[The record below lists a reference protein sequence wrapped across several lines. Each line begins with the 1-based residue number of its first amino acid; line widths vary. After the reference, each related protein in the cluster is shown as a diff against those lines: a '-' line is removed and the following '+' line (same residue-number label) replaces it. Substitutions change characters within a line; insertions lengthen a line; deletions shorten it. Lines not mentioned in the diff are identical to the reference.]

1 MTRALRVV
9 LLVTL
14 LAVSV
19 SPLQAQDDDLLAP
32 LGVEGETVYIPFPV
46 SITLDG
52 NLADW
57 AGVPFHTVTWG
68 PSPSPV
74 PEENGSFTFAL
85 ASDGVQLYIAMTMPD
100 KTIIAGKHGKNFWN
114 EDSLEFFVNLSGDF
128 WPRGYSDGMH
138 QVNITPTDIGN
149 TDPAAITVT
158 GVRASS
164 LPVQAFVFATA
175 DGWGFEAV
183 VSLGGWLTP
192 AHGAEIGFQA
202 QANGAA
208 VADRN
213 VLLSWSKADTD
224 NGSWQNP
231 GLFGRALF
239 FEIGQTDLPQ
249 PSQPPEGPALVD
261 WTTVDWGAMV
271 EATWEGYKAHYIF
284 CGPPCGDNLG
294 LVFDP
299 NMGYQAVSEGVGYG
313 LLMAVMM
320 DDQSTF
326 DTVYDA
332 AHTILLDEATGLF
345 NWRADNAGQITG
357 FSSATDAELD
367 IAAALIFAQA
377 RVEGGEWS
385 QHPGRPYGER
395 ARSLLD
401 SIYLYEV
408 ADGKY
413 LTPGDAWGGGGR
425 AIINLSYFAPA
436 WFRIFDAFEGGTR
449 WEPLIHQG
457 YRSLFSVPRGNR
469 LGLAPD
475 WSTANGRPAF
485 EFCDAEGRPRE
496 ACRFEMTYDAIRVPW
511 RIGVDCLWFGDTR
524 ACEWSQ
530 RSAAFL
536 TSIENPNAFAVMYDM
551 DGKPV
556 VGYQNELM
564 AGMWIVA
571 ALASGD
577 TDLQLRLGDLLYGFA
592 SNALSAG
599 HWGGSPQY
607 YFNQSLAWFGASLL
621 SGDFRNLYA
630 SPGQ

>member
-1 MTRALRVV
+1 MTVIARLG
-9 LLVTL
+9 LLVAL
-14 LAVSV
+14 LTAFA
-19 SPLQAQDDDLLAP
+19 SPLHAQEGDLLAP

-46 SITLDG
+46 SITLDS

-57 AGVPFHTVTWG
+57 DGVPFHTVTWG
-68 PSPSPV
+68 PNPSAV

-100 KTIIAGKHGKNFWN
+100 KTIIAGQHGRDFWN
-114 EDSLEFFVNLSGDF
+114 EDSLEFFVNLTGDF
-128 WPRGYSDGMH
+128 WPRGYADGMH
-138 QVNITPTDIGN
+138 QVNINAADIGN
-149 TDPAAITVT
+149 ADPSAITVT
-158 GVRASS
+158 GVRSAT
-164 LPVQAFVFATA
+164 LPVQAIVFATE
-175 DGWGFEAV
+175 DGWGFEAA
-183 VSLGGWLTP
+183 VSLGDWLTP
-192 AHGAEIGFQA
+192 AHGADIGFQA

-208 VADRN
+208 IADRN
-213 VLLSWSKADTD
+213 VLLSWSKADIN

-231 GLFGRALF
+231 SLFGRALF
-239 FEIGQTDLPQ
+239 FEVGRADVPQ

-271 EATWEGYKAHYIF
+271 EATWEGYKDHYIY
-284 CGPPCGDNLG
+284 CGPDCGDNLG

-320 DDQSTF
+320 DDQRTF
-326 DTVYDA
+326 DAIYDA
-332 AHTILLDEATGLF
+332 AHAVLLDGTTGLF
-345 NWRADNAGQITG
+345 NWRADNTGQITG

-367 IAAALIFAQA
+367 TAAALIFAQA
-377 RVEGGEWS
+377 RVEGGVWG
-385 QHPGRPYGER
+385 QHADRPYGER
-395 ARSLLD
+395 ARTLLD

-413 LTPGDAWGGGGR
+413 LTPGDAWGGGGQ

-436 WFRIFDAFEGGTR
+436 WFRLFDEFEGGTR
-449 WEPLIHQG
+449 WSPLIRQG
-457 YRSLFSVPRGNR
+457 YLSLFAVPRGNR

-475 WSTANGRPAF
+475 WSTAAGRPAY
-485 EFCDAEGRPRE
+485 EFCDAEGRPRQS
-496 ACRFEMTYDAIRVPW
+496 CRFEMTYDAIRVPW

-536 TSIENPNAFAVMYDM
+536 SSIEDPNAFAVMYDM
-551 DGKPV
+551 DGNPV

-564 AGMWIVA
+564 AGMWMVA
-571 ALASGD
+571 ALASGN
-577 TDLQLRLGDLLYGFA
+577 TDLQLKLGDLLHDY
-592 SNALSAG
+592 SSSTLSEG
-599 HWGGSPQY
+599 YWGGSSQY

-621 SGDFRNLYA
+621 SGDFRNLVA
-630 SPGQ
+630 SGGR